1 MENSSVSSR
10 RQLRSREQKEAL
22 LALQQQSGLSVKSFC
37 VKHGISTATFHN
49 WRQQLKKSTPEPK
62 ASGFAKLAI
71 QAPVQPLLFAEVN
84 GIRLYQPVSVDF
96 LKALAS

>member
-10 RQLRSREQKEAL
+10 RQLRSREQKQEL
-22 LALQQQSGLSVKSFC
+22 IQLQKRSGLSIKSFC
-37 VKHGISTATFHN
+37 TKHGISMATFHN
-49 WRQQLKKSTPEPK
+49 WKQQLKKPASDL
-62 ASGFAKLAI
+62 AGSGFAKLAI
-71 QAPVQPLLFAEVN
+71 QETALPLLFAEVK

>member
-10 RQLRSREQKEAL
+10 RHWRSREQKEAL

-49 WRQQLKKSTPEPK
+49 WRQQLKKPASDL
-62 ASGFAKLAI
+62 AGSGFAKLAI
-71 QAPVQPLLFAEVN
+71 QETALPLLFAEVK

>member
-1 MENSSVSSR
+1 MENSSVSSS

-37 VKHGISTATFHN
+37 AKHGIATATFHN
-49 WRQQLKKSTPEPK
+49 WRQQLKKSSTQRK
-62 ASGFAKLAI
+62 ASGFATLAI
-71 QAPVQPLLFAEVN
+71 QAPVQPLLFAEVK
-84 GIRLYQPVSVDF
+84 GIRLHQPVSVDF